1 MLHIR
6 KEYINFMNMKNLSV
20 LLVAVML
27 CFGCSSASEDAVVDF
42 KVDDPVAGEVVVV
55 CHNNI
60 NVLPLDEAGCA
71 SYTMTGSEMAYLK
84 VFHGRESLLLYV
96 EEGDAVT
103 VSFNGHNV
111 KGSYMF
117 EGEKAPAV
125 KYLNTV
131 SLIAL
136 PDEDYALPL
145 AEYIERLAA
154 KEADAVRLLK
164 ANGLSTV
171 GDFEENEADR
181 IRYSYAAQLIMYPM
195 AHSIMSGNMEYRPE
209 EGYYDVIASYVVEDE
224 RLACLDEYLSFVAE
238 AMHVLDTEGRDITS
252 VYPKTVAQVKYAA
265 DNLSNPKIKEVI
277 MHHIAAA
284 YVDNFGVKDISE
296 LENLYHTYVKD
307 SLLTASYAAKRDR
320 WDLSRAGRMSPGF
333 RAPDV
338 DGKEYTLSD
347 FRGKYVYIDMWATW
361 CGPCKSEMPY
371 LKALEEEFADAEIV
385 FLGLSIDRD
394 KAAWEKMNKEGGLTG
409 VQLYLGLG
417 SRFQDAYRVESIP
430 RFILLDKEGKII
442 SNDMSRPS
450 AQETA
455 ETLRKLEGM
464 WL

>member
-1 MLHIR
+1 
-6 KEYINFMNMKNLSV
+6 MNMRNLSV

-71 SYTMTGSEMAYLK
+71 SFTMTGSEMAYLK
-84 VFHGRESLLLYV
+84 VFHGRESILLYV

-103 VSFNGHNV
+103 VSFDGHNV
-111 KGSYMF
+111 KDSYVF

-131 SLIAL
+131 SLMAL
-136 PDEDYALPL
+136 PDEDYALPFE
-145 AEYIERLAA
+145 EYRERLAA
-154 KEADAVRLLK
+154 KEADAVKLMK
-164 ANGLSTV
+164 ANSLSAV
-171 GDFEENEADR
+171 GDFEENEAAR
-181 IRYSYAAQLIMYPM
+181 IRYSYAAPLIMYPM
-195 AHSIMSGNMEYRPE
+195 AHRIMTADMEYQPE
-209 EGYYDVIASYVVEDE
+209 NGYYGCIESYVVEDT
-224 RLACLDEYLSFVAE
+224 RLVCLDEYRAFVAE
-238 AMHVLDTEGRDITS
+238 AMHVLDPEGRDITS
-252 VYPKTVAQVKYAA
+252 VYPKTVAQMKYAA
-265 DNLSNPKIKEVI
+265 DRLSDPEVKEVI

-284 YVDNFGVKDISE
+284 YVDNFGVTDINE
-296 LENLYHTYVKD
+296 MENLYHTYVKD
-307 SLLTASYAAKRDR
+307 STLTASYAAKRDR
-320 WDLSRAGRMSPGF
+320 WDLSRAGRKSPGF

-361 CGPCKSEMPY
+361 CGPCKREMPY
-371 LKALEEEFADAEIV
+371 LKALEEEFKDAEIV
-385 FLGLSIDRD
+385 FLGLSVDKD
-394 KAAWEKMNKEGGLTG
+394 KAAWEKMVRDGGLTG

-417 SRFQDAYRVESIP
+417 SSFQEAYRVEGIP
-430 RFILLDKEGKII
+430 RFILLDKDGIII

-450 AQETA
+450 AEETV
-455 ETLRKLEGM
+455 ETLRNLEGM